1 MIDDT
6 DIGIRRI
13 SANLDSCR
21 SQVMAVSLRLGD
33 LVATATKA
41 YKASSK
47 DTADFCID
55 FPTLSELTSDVDS
68 QRFHKSHRGR
78 FLGLILCLFVYEPL
92 ISILGD
98 LVSRLCYILLSVQR
112 TTNQEVSNKPTA

>member
-1 MIDDT
+1 MGAGPFMIDDT
-6 DIGIRRI
+6 DIGIQRI
-13 SANLDSCR
+13 SANSDSYR

-47 DTADFCID
+47 NTVDFCID
-55 FPTLSELTSDVDS
+55 FPTLSELTSDVEF

-78 FLGLILCLFVYEPL
+78 SLELTTVP
-92 ISILGD
+92 SI
-98 LVSRLCYILLSVQR
+98 Y
-112 TTNQEVSNKPTA
+112 